1 MWSPGLGAGDG
12 HCSPLGA
19 VLMSQVLT
27 FLELFSLL
35 AASTLTC
42 AGSRAEVGPGHKAWW
57 FGQAAVG
64 RGIFVAGDV

>member
-1 MWSPGLGAGDG
+1 MGGGDG

-19 VLMSQVLT
+19 VLESQVLS

-42 AGSRAEVGPGHKAWW
+42 AGSREEVGPGHKAWW
-57 FGQAAVG
+57 FEQAAVG
-64 RGIFVAGDV
+64 RGIFVAEDV